1 MMFLACNQVIA
12 TSHPQT
18 IVMGRQF
25 FDPSVVKHPPH
36 RVPASFIYAEQDGH
50 KIKFQQ
56 NLFGEMIKVIGN
68 HSIMNSANDIEKISF
83 NLEPWVTTLLNS
95 KTHTIIDLTE
105 NGLVPMS
112 DIILEENYKKR
123 MNYTSSQIV
132 SKRPH
137 LTMPKIEI
145 MRVLERY
152 SSTGEALYDI
162 APVLITRQGDRI
174 ILRMKPAASISDN
187 ELKRNENSEVFTQK
201 ALAIKEQKGNFYE
214 LEITAN
220 PIARLNPSATS
231 DKYICVDLKYMDE
244 KNMAVYTNSR
254 TGMQYIYD
262 RQNRIAFSH
271 YIDELDGDWILDEY
285 GIRTWVESLPA
296 KNISMASLA
305 SSYHIIGL

>member
-68 HSIMNSANDIEKISF
+68 HSI
-83 NLEPWVTTLLNS
+83 
-95 KTHTIIDLTE
+95 
-105 NGLVPMS
+105 
-112 DIILEENYKKR
+112 
-123 MNYTSSQIV
+123 
-132 SKRPH
+132 
-137 LTMPKIEI
+137 
-145 MRVLERY
+145 
-152 SSTGEALYDI
+152 
-162 APVLITRQGDRI
+162 
-174 ILRMKPAASISDN
+174 MKPAASISDN

>member
-1 MMFLACNQVIA
+1 
-12 TSHPQT
+12 
-18 IVMGRQF
+18 
-25 FDPSVVKHPPH
+25 
-36 RVPASFIYAEQDGH
+36 
-50 KIKFQQ
+50 
-56 NLFGEMIKVIGN
+56 
-68 HSIMNSANDIEKISF
+68 
-83 NLEPWVTTLLNS
+83 
-95 KTHTIIDLTE
+95 
-105 NGLVPMS
+105 
-112 DIILEENYKKR
+112 
-123 MNYTSSQIV
+123 
-132 SKRPH
+132 
-137 LTMPKIEI
+137 MPKIEI

-231 DKYICVDLKYMDE
+231 DKYICVDLKYMDK
-244 KNMAVYTNSR
+244 KNMAV
-254 TGMQYIYD
+254 
-262 RQNRIAFSH
+262 
-271 YIDELDGDWILDEY
+271 LDEY
-285 GIRTWVESLPA
+285 GIRTWVESLPT